1 MHFTISENPNSPIV
15 CNVPHAGTVIT
26 EEFRQDYI
34 VDEQTL
40 THEVAYLA
48 DNDTDALYEELLR
61 FSSFI
66 ISTISRVVVDIER
79 FEREADEPISVV
91 GMSAF
96 YTRTSTG
103 SVLRTIGP
111 ENRNI
116 LETLYRDYHRAFTNL
131 TRSAL
136 TRHGSTMIVDCHSF
150 PSTPRLYELD
160 QQTPRPDICIGC
172 DVYHTPVALRDI
184 LQDNFRA
191 LGYAVGI
198 NTPFSWTI
206 VPMEYFRKDKR
217 VVSVMIEVNRKL
229 YMDEATF
236 HKSEHFFRIGK
247 NISRCIIQS
256 LNQFLP
262 AC

>member
-1 MHFTISENPNSPIV
+1 MIP
-15 CNVPHAGTVIT
+15 

-34 VDEQTL
+34 VDERTL

-48 DNDTDALYEELLR
+48 DNDTDTLYEELLR

-66 ISTISRVVVDIER
+66 MSTIGRVVVDIER
-79 FEREADEPISVV
+79 FERDADEPMSAV

-96 YTRTSTG
+96 YTYTSTG
-103 SVLRTIGP
+103 AVLRTIGP
-111 ENRNI
+111 ENRSR
-116 LETLYRDYHRAFTNL
+116 LEVLYWQYHHALTDL
-131 TRSAL
+131 TRNAL
-136 TRHGSTMIVDCHSF
+136 TRHSTALLVDCHSF
-150 PSTPRLYELD
+150 PSTPRPYEPD

-172 DVYHTPVALRDI
+172 DDYHTPDALRDI

-198 NTPFSWTI
+198 NTPFSGTI
-206 VPMEYFRKDKR
+206 VPLEYHRKDKR
-217 VVSVMIEVNRKL
+217 VMSVMIEVNRKL

-236 HKSEHFFRIGK
+236 RKSEHFFRIGK
-247 NISRCIIQS
+247 DISRCIIQS

-262 AC
+262 L